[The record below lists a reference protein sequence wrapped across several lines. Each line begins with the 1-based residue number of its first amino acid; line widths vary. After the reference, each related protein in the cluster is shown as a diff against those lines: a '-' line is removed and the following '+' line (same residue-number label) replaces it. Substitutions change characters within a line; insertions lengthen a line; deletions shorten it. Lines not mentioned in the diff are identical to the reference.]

1 MQLMIDNFVVRK
13 KREDDEHRKKN
24 RRAHGRRS
32 APTEVGDAE
41 LFNMAGIGVKT
52 NGGD

>member
-1 MQLMIDNFVVRK
+1 MIDNYARRK
-13 KREDDEHRKKN
+13 KREGDEQSKRN

-41 LFNMAGIGVKT
+41 LFNMVGIGVKT
-52 NGGD
+52 NGD

>member
-1 MQLMIDNFVVRK
+1 MIDNFVKRK
-13 KREDDEHRKKN
+13 KREDDEHKKRN

-32 APTEVGDAE
+32 APTEIGDAE